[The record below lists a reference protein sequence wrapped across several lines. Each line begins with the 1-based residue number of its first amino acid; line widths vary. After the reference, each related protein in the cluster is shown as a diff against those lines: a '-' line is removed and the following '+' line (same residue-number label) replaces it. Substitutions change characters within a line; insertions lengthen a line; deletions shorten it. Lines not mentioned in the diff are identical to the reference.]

1 MADKSDKIQTTAV
14 APLRILLM
22 GDASNYH
29 RCLAE
34 GLRRL
39 GHEAVVAS
47 DGTRWMNTERDIDL
61 SRPLPGKAGGF
72 LLWFI
77 IKRLLSRKF
86 SDYDIVSVNGTN
98 FASLRPERLRILFN
112 HLLSHNKSVFVSVL
126 GTDTHYVRACT
137 GDNPPLRYDEWQIN
151 GKPSDYARA
160 SREEAKQWLAPELS
174 ALCRDVYARSVGA
187 VTALYEYHKV
197 YQTAVPDDRLA
208 YGGIPIDTASIDYV
222 GANTAGRK
230 VRLFLGRHTERSLE
244 KGTDRL
250 LAAARRVVDAHPEA
264 CTLDIVENIPYADY
278 LKRLQEADVVLD
290 QLYSYTPATNA
301 LLAMA
306 MGKTV
311 VSGGEPEYYD
321 FIDEH
326 DNRPIV
332 NAVPYDDE
340 ALYRAIEDVVMHP
353 SALADR
359 GEKSR
364 EFVIRHNDTEVVAR
378 RFIDFWRSKL

>member
-1 MADKSDKIQTTAV
+1 M
-14 APLRILLM
+14 
-22 GDASNYH
+22 
-29 RCLAE
+29 
-34 GLRRL
+34 
-39 GHEAVVAS
+39 
-47 DGTRWMNTERDIDL
+47 
-61 SRPLPGKAGGF
+61 
-72 LLWFI
+72 
-77 IKRLLSRKF
+77 
-86 SDYDIVSVNGTN
+86 
-98 FASLRPERLRILFN
+98 
-112 HLLSHNKSVFVSVL
+112 
-126 GTDTHYVRACT
+126 
-137 GDNPPLRYDEWQIN
+137 
-151 GKPSDYARA
+151 
-160 SREEAKQWLAPELS
+160 
-174 ALCRDVYARSVGA
+174 
-187 VTALYEYHKV
+187 
-197 YQTAVPDDRLA
+197 PDDRLA

-230 VRLFLGRHTERSLE
+230 VRLFLGRHAERSLE

>member
-1 MADKSDKIQTTAV
+1 MADKADKIQTTAV

-174 ALCRDVYARSVGA
+174 ALCRDVDARSVGA

-230 VRLFLGRHTERSLE
+230 VRLFLGRHAERSLE